1 MREVVRV
8 SDEEKLMWLL
18 AIIVCPLVVLAM
30 PREEDA

>member
-1 MREVVRV
+1 M